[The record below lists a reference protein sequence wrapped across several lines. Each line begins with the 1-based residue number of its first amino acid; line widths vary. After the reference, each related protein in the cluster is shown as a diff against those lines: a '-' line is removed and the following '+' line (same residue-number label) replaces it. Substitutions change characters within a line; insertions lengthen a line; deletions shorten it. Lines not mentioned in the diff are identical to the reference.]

1 MSGATGNDPDTGA
14 PGADP
19 GREDRL
25 ALSRD
30 LHDAMIQPYVGLK
43 IALEALHREALAVD
57 SVLAGRI
64 AELVSMADLTLGDL
78 RQYVAGIRGGPLPR
92 GEFFLTALQRQSE
105 RLERYS
111 GLKVSFDCPEFDRLE
126 GALAAGL
133 YQIISEALSNISRH
147 THAKRAQVE
156 LVCENRM
163 LRLRVSNDRDAD
175 REAGVQA
182 AAAFM
187 PRSIDERAR
196 ALGWEV
202 RVEQDDVKTV
212 VQVLIPQGGNSTE

>member
-1 MSGATGNDPDTGA
+1 MSGATGNDPGPSA
-14 PGADP
+14 SGADP
-19 GREDRL
+19 GSEDRL

-43 IALEALHREALAVD
+43 IALEALHREALA
-57 SVLAGRI
+57 SGSALTGRI
-64 AELVSMADLTLGDL
+64 AELVSMADLTLDDL
-78 RQYVAGIRGGPLPR
+78 RQYVAGIRGGPLAR
-92 GEFFLTALQRQSE
+92 GEFFFAALRRQSE
-105 RLERYS
+105 RLERYA
-111 GLKVSFDCPEFDRLE
+111 GLKVRLDCPDFDRLE
-126 GALAAGL
+126 GAPAAGL
-133 YQIISEALSNISRH
+133 FQIISEALSNITRH
-147 THAKRAQVE
+147 THAKCAQVE

-175 REAGVQA
+175 PEVGVQA
-182 AAAFM
+182 AAAFL

-196 ALGWEV
+196 ALGGEM

>member
-1 MSGATGNDPDTGA
+1 MSGATGNEPE
-14 PGADP
+14 PGASGPDP
-19 GREDRL
+19 AREDRL

-43 IALEALHREALAVD
+43 IALEALHREALAAD

-64 AELVSMADLTLGDL
+64 AELVSMTDLTLGDL
-78 RQYVAGIRGGPLPR
+78 RQYVAGIRGGPQPR
-92 GEFFLTALQRQSE
+92 GEFFLTALLRQSE

-111 GLKVSFDCPEFDRLE
+111 GLTVSFDCPEFDRLE
-126 GALAAGL
+126 GPLAASL
-133 YQIISEALSNISRH
+133 FQIISEALSNISRH
-147 THAKRAQVE
+147 TQAKRAQVE

-163 LRLRVSNDRDAD
+163 LRLRVSNDRNAD
-175 REAGVQA
+175 REVGAQA
-182 AAAFM
+182 AAAFI
-187 PRSIDERAR
+187 PRSIDERAG
-196 ALGWEV
+196 ALGGEV